1 MHYLGFK
8 LLHIAVAVLF
18 LGNITTGL
26 FWIGHAK
33 RYRMPARIAE
43 TMDGVIR
50 SDRLFTLPCVLL
62 IAASGFIAAV
72 LGGFAPLL
80 RIGWIAAALAL
91 FSLSGLFFIWL
102 APLQRRIRDY
112 AARPDA
118 DWAMCERMLRRW
130 ERIGL
135 ASLLAAWGALAVMV
149 LKIPH

>member
-1 MHYLGFK
+1 MHYLAFK
-8 LLHIAVAVLF
+8 LLHIAVVVLF
-18 LGNITTGL
+18 LGNITMGL
-26 FWIGHAK
+26 FWMRHAK
-33 RYRMPARIAE
+33 RYRVPARIAE

-62 IAASGFIAAV
+62 IATSGFAAAV
-72 LGGFAPLL
+72 LGGFAPIL
-80 RIGWIAAALAL
+80 RVGWIVSALAL
-91 FSLSGLFFIWL
+91 FALSGLLFIWL

-118 DWAMCERMLRRW
+118 DWVMCQQMLLRW

-135 ASLLAAWGALAVMV
+135 ASLLAAWGALVVMV

>member
-1 MHYLGFK
+1 MHYLAFK
-8 LLHIAVAVLF
+8 LLHIAVVVLF

-26 FWIGHAK
+26 FWMRHAK
-33 RYRMPARIAE
+33 RHRVPARIAE

-62 IAASGFIAAV
+62 IAASGFTAAM

-80 RIGWIAAALAL
+80 RVGWISSALAL
-91 FSLSGLFFIWL
+91 FALSGLLFIWL

-118 DWAMCERMLRRW
+118 DWVMCQQMLRRW

-135 ASLLAAWGALAVMV
+135 ASLLAAWSALVVMV